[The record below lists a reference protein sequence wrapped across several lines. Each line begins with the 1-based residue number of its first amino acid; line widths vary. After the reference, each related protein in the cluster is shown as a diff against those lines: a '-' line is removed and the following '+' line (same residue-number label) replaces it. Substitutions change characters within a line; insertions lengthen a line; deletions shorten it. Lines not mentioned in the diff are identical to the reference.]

1 MEYIKYNNNPD
12 LKISRIGY
20 GCGPLGNH
28 GWAGLDMMD
37 LIKSVPEAIELGI
50 NFFDTADCYG
60 LGESENNLAI
70 GLGSNRNKVFI
81 STKFGVKIDN
91 NGNSYYDNSSQH
103 LNISLDNSLRRL
115 KTDYIDLYQI
125 HYHDG
130 VIPIEDTLHLLAK
143 KRDEGKIRN
152 FGVTN
157 YLRPINFDKDG
168 FISFSNEFNMV
179 QKKNED
185 LITNLLN
192 INSNLFFIA
201 HSVLGQGIFSG
212 KYDAKSK
219 FNQDD
224 RRSKKSYKNFH
235 NNLPLILSFFEDLKS
250 NHIIDDMDALPI
262 LAMKYVLNKIEKS
275 LILVGISSRSQL
287 NTFNK
292 IDDFYLSIDNIK
304 LIDSLWNKYMPNE
317 I

>member
-1 MEYIKYNNNPD
+1 MEYIKFNNNPEFK
-12 LKISRIGY
+12 LSRIGY

-28 GWAGLDMMD
+28 GWSGLDMVD
-37 LIKSVPEAIELGI
+37 LIKSVPDAIELGI

-60 LGESENNLAI
+60 LGESEKNLAI
-70 GLGSNRNKVFI
+70 GLGNNRNNVFI
-81 STKFGVKIDN
+81 STKFGVKIGN
-91 NGNSYYDNSSQH
+91 NGDSYYDNCSNH
-103 LNISLDNSLRRL
+103 LNISLENSLRRL

-152 FGVTN
+152 YGVTN
-157 YLRPINFDKDG
+157 YLSPINFDKNG

-179 QKKNED
+179 QKDNEN
-185 LITNLLN
+185 LINDQLN
-192 INSNLFFIA
+192 VNPNLFFIA

-212 KYDAKSK
+212 KYDIKSK

-235 NNLPLILSFFEDLKS
+235 NNLPLILSFLEDLKS
-250 NHIIDDMDALPI
+250 NQIIDEMDNLPI

-275 LILVGISSRSQL
+275 LILVGVSSRKQL

-292 IDDFYLSIDNIK
+292 IDDFILSNDNIK
-304 LIDSLWNKYMPNE
+304 LIDSLWNKYIPNE